1 MVTKEAST
9 PTMTSPAA
17 ASSTPLTAA
26 ASFVA
31 TAATPTALHNA
42 LRQHRILLLQVVNP
56 PRLHPHLRPNPQLHR
71 PHLHQKVSRAD
82 VYVFRVFHVTL
93 QLIDCDLLARFGREF
108 FLSKQKQYACS
119 HRHDAP
125 STRSEQ
131 ALLLRPLH
139 HVVAAR
145 LGKPSLLI
153 SLPCNCNAC
162 TWSERQAAA
171 ANARTKRD
179 VFTVVGGA
187 GQRARWRHCGAPI
200 LRRYATTSALFQLMA
215 SWSAVSPPLQRRK

>member
-1 MVTKEAST
+1 MVPKVAST
-9 PTMTSPAA
+9 PTSPAA

-42 LRQHRILLLQVVNP
+42 LRQHRVQVVNP
-56 PRLHPHLRPNPQLHR
+56 PGGIRICAPTRNFICG

-82 VYVFRVFHVTL
+82 VYVFRVFHVIL

-119 HRHDAP
+119 HRHRHDAP

-200 LRRYATTSALFQLMA
+200 LRRYATTSALLFLMA
-215 SWSAVSPPLQRRK
+215 YWSAVLPSLQRRK